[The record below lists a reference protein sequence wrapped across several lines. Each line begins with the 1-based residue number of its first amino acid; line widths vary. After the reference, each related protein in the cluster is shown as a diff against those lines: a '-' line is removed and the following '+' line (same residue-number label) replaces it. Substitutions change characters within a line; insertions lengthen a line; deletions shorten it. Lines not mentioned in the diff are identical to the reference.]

1 MKSSTVY
8 ILIIVVSLLATVGI
22 VVNKQVPR
30 DELQAFFTSG
40 TIPPSLIP
48 KPRTVVRRSQEES
61 DAQLELEQQV
71 LEPVNL
77 RNDNWEAVIEQA
89 GRIPRI
95 KQIPW
100 ERGDIEF
107 ALRAFP
113 AGRCQILPTG
123 SDVAPLG
130 VEAGEPGESYLSV
143 RKTAFVIGLQVD
155 AAARRTLPNVS
166 ASMIEDYLA
175 RHAVAIQSTVFQHQN
190 GMMTMAGPIYAA
202 FSTRSGANLTLKPE
216 PMVDD
221 AIGNLAILGAL
232 PNDDPN
238 DHSARTVALA
248 FGYDRAVASNLA
260 TSTGKIRDYELLFLH
275 LLPESENQGLTSGP
289 AIAAFA
295 TTDGRETF
303 QEIELSVAV
312 PGKLLPDVMAM
323 IRFDQFRL
331 MGTYPANPV
340 VTAVRNRVRFSAS
353 TQSVRQRLIGGNG
366 NSPISF
372 QKLLDEL
379 HRSSNLASVSGF
391 ESN

>member
-1 MKSSTVY
+1 
-8 ILIIVVSLLATVGI
+8 
-22 VVNKQVPR
+22 
-30 DELQAFFTSG
+30 
-40 TIPPSLIP
+40 
-48 KPRTVVRRSQEES
+48 
-61 DAQLELEQQV
+61 
-71 LEPVNL
+71 
-77 RNDNWEAVIEQA
+77 
-89 GRIPRI
+89 
-95 KQIPW
+95 
-100 ERGDIEF
+100 
-107 ALRAFP
+107 
-113 AGRCQILPTG
+113 
-123 SDVAPLG
+123 
-130 VEAGEPGESYLSV
+130 
-143 RKTAFVIGLQVD
+143 
-155 AAARRTLPNVS
+155 
-166 ASMIEDYLA
+166 
-175 RHAVAIQSTVFQHQN
+175 
-190 GMMTMAGPIYAA
+190 MAGPIYAA